1 MYARISVN
9 GAVFVF
15 GKVLQDIIT
24 VDYRGVGIKR
34 IVQRPT
40 PFFAFI
46 PVGIF

>member
-34 IVQRPT
+34 IVRCPA
-40 PFFAFI
+40 PVVAFI